1 MADQGQTPPI
11 TSAPKRSTDHPAT
24 IGMPTFQHMHGG
36 SESCKNSPNVPR
48 RHDPAHHLPHHGAA
62 LLLHES
68 GSQSAKSSPL
78 PNRRLDKLQGVIRD
92 QRSTPI
98 AGRRAADGSEMEAFE
113 SPLVSRRFLQQQQQ
127 PCECVGGVT
136 APPAKRRA
144 ASECM
149 CSTGVATGGEP
160 QLMRKRVDSDCGSAG
175 SCLRKNVVRHNFGLA
190 SGAGVGGGLSSCE
203 NSPLPVRRPFA
214 GGVGSVVGGPVF
226 PASPAK
232 SVLGEP
238 GVFSSPIHR
247 PYAHHHAAAGGFHGP
262 GSASPAKS
270 VMGEPGVFSSPAR
283 SVICSPPGA
292 DPRGGSV
299 CGGDG
304 MEDMDLGSG
313 NSAGDVLAGD
323 QTIVSGWLK
332 FRDNK
337 KWKIRWGVVTKLSPA
352 ADCLHLQLYRDSK
365 DRYKNGQTKA
375 SLSLQHFL
383 GVESGFT
390 LDKESNTIAIIC
402 QDVIVVLAFDTRERL
417 IQWQVKISNNLG
429 DDLQYL
435 VLVSSAPPKAKL
447 STGPAR
453 MHIQDHRFCLTTGVP
468 PRLTGLWQIEHL
480 RRYGVVDN
488 RFCFEGGSS
497 CGKGEGLYVFVTD
510 LGEEITH
517 TFKLASQGKLA
528 NKKRATAKKIAAL
541 DSPRKGA
548 ESRSTN
554 YNDEICTVHI
564 ENSNCTCRN
573 SYWPSTE
580 SRDLDSNYGC
590 GDTASVSECH
600 DSINDLDSFP
610 RNTVANLER
619 CMSCIS
625 KLGAPSMSRSS
636 TVTGTPGA
644 VAPLPAWHM
653 LTEHNNHINQT
664 HKLPPPQLALDRMS
678 LCSHGSSNNSEYS
691 IPRQACGAGESSWY
705 EKAPSQATVSI
716 CSHHN
721 RSTSPCSCS
730 CPSVPCRPP
739 KPRDISLHI
748 TAPIHT
754 AISMSTGKTPQQ
766 HSVGPYENYDI
777 PKTPI
782 AIDGSSSTGCTPGEN
797 YDTPKKIQEYLAK
810 EGKDL
815 MDGSG
820 SGGYGNYD
828 MPMSLTK
835 AVCSCLSS
843 GGEAPIQPPIKGP
856 ERVDCTCHRVMSWAD
871 NWISLPL
878 CKRGNGIENTTVQVN
893 KVKLSGEGKMP
904 VMDASG
910 AGDGSGAIY
919 ATVDMTKKIRKK
931 LEQACACDEP
941 LVTQPQA
948 SGPKQLPAS
957 CYDNYEDVEI
967 KPEAGANYAN
977 LEFERSLENYENS
990 KEVLQRAGLCLA
1002 GAPSDEEEPRVCH
1015 KCGHPSAKTPDA
1027 DEDCRPDG
1035 GEQASADDKQENYMM
1050 MEPGNK
1056 KSKFPGY
1063 IPMSPAAPSS
1073 VGGVPESTDGTV
1085 SPTAPPL
1092 PSKSDLLKQRMSR
1105 IIGEKSASNPSLC
1118 GPAVDRSR
1126 KRIDDESRVPG
1137 SAMLRAT
1144 LTSPYARKQLM
1155 DSSDLLPTCA
1165 AEKRLSPRKR
1175 SASAESSR
1183 FLDAEGEEIES
1194 PLSGTASPSTET
1206 LLRKTPTPGST
1217 TALRRSSSPC
1227 VHQEMESS
1235 EKTAAVAEAEDDL
1248 SASTNPASS
1257 QTSQSVYIRRS
1268 ESVPCKAQNRDS
1280 SSSNDSG
1287 VSTGSLRQRG
1297 TDFTDFEL
1305 PLTTAMSARR
1315 HQRHV
1320 LPTQNCVHASLPRRS
1335 KSFDPLRELSFQFQK
1350 IRVPEKSTSAEAEV
1364 PVCPP
1369 KAKDVMAGAP
1379 GAPYID
1385 SRSTSSGTSDMSD
1398 YIETLSLSSHSSSD
1412 TPEGMRHIRQATS
1425 TLRPRSGKE
1434 YQNIDRSILSLTQA
1448 SADAIKVPGTPSQ
1461 LRGLLSCSAN
1471 YANITPVPENAES
1484 PSPGYQ
1490 SGTSPQD
1497 AQGQHFMFKNS
1508 S

>member
-1 MADQGQTPPI
+1 
-11 TSAPKRSTDHPAT
+11 
-24 IGMPTFQHMHGG
+24 
-36 SESCKNSPNVPR
+36 
-48 RHDPAHHLPHHGAA
+48 
-62 LLLHES
+62 
-68 GSQSAKSSPL
+68 
-78 PNRRLDKLQGVIRD
+78 
-92 QRSTPI
+92 
-98 AGRRAADGSEMEAFE
+98 
-113 SPLVSRRFLQQQQQ
+113 
-127 PCECVGGVT
+127 
-136 APPAKRRA
+136 
-144 ASECM
+144 
-149 CSTGVATGGEP
+149 
-160 QLMRKRVDSDCGSAG
+160 MR
-175 SCLRKNVVRHNFGLA
+175 
-190 SGAGVGGGLSSCE
+190 
-203 NSPLPVRRPFA
+203 
-214 GGVGSVVGGPVF
+214 
-226 PASPAK
+226 
-232 SVLGEP
+232 
-238 GVFSSPIHR
+238 
-247 PYAHHHAAAGGFHGP
+247 
-262 GSASPAKS
+262 
-270 VMGEPGVFSSPAR
+270 
-283 SVICSPPGA
+283 
-292 DPRGGSV
+292 
-299 CGGDG
+299 
-304 MEDMDLGSG
+304 
-313 NSAGDVLAGD
+313 
-323 QTIVSGWLK
+323 
-332 FRDNK
+332 
-337 KWKIRWGVVTKLSPA
+337 KLSPV

-468 PRLTGLWQIEHL
+468 PRLTGMWQIEHL

-510 LGEEITH
+510 LGDEITH

-528 NKKRATAKKIAAL
+528 SKKRATARKIAAL

-610 RNTVANLER
+610 RNAVANLER

-644 VAPLPAWHM
+644 VAPFPAWHM
-653 LTEHNNHINQT
+653 MTEHNNHINQT
-664 HKLPPPQLALDRMS
+664 HKLPGPALDRMS

-691 IPRQACGAGESSWY
+691 IPRQACGSSGQAPSEASWY
-705 EKAPSQATVSI
+705 EKAPTVTS
-716 CSHHN
+716 CSHH
-721 RSTSPCSCS
+721 RSTSPCSC
-730 CPSVPCRPP
+730 PSASAPGRPP
-739 KPRDISLHI
+739 KPRDMPLHI

-754 AISMSTGKTPQQ
+754 AMCMSTGKSP
-766 HSVGPYENYDI
+766 HSSVGPYENYDV

-782 AIDGSSSTGCTPGEN
+782 AIEGSSSNGCTPGEN
-797 YDTPKKIQEYLAK
+797 YDTPKKIQEYLSK
-810 EGKDL
+810 ESTTPSGKVDTAVV
-815 MDGSG
+815 DSA
-820 SGGYGNYD
+820 SSYGNYD

-835 AVCSCLSS
+835 AVCNCLT
-843 GGEAPIQPPIKGP
+843 GAQEPPHHHHHHQQQQPVA
-856 ERVDCTCHRVMSWAD
+856 RVDCTCNRVMSWAD

-878 CKRGNGIENTTVQVN
+878 CKRGNGIENTGVQIN

-910 AGDGSGAIY
+910 GDGAIY

-931 LEQACACDEP
+931 LEMGACACDEP
-941 LVTQPQA
+941 LVKQPVA
-948 SGPKQLPAS
+948 SGAKTLPAS

-967 KPEAGANYAN
+967 KPEEPAKAANYAN

-990 KEVLQRAGLCLA
+990 KEVLQRAGLCLQELQHEHEE
-1002 GAPSDEEEPRVCH
+1002 EEEPKVCH
-1015 KCGHPSAKTPDA
+1015 KCGHPSAKTPDQDA
-1027 DEDCRPDG
+1027 SRE
-1035 GEQASADDKQENYMM
+1035 EQQQQQQQQVASASVEDKQENYMM
-1050 MEPGNK
+1050 MEPGNR

-1063 IPMSPAAPSS
+1063 IPMSPAAPAANAT
-1073 VGGVPESTDGTV
+1073 GDAPQEAEATDDKV

-1092 PSKSDLLKQRMSR
+1092 PTKSDLLKQRMNR

-1126 KRIDDESRVPG
+1126 KRIDDESRVSG

-1144 LTSPYARKQLM
+1144 LASPYARKQLM
-1155 DSSDLLPTCA
+1155 DSSDLLPCG

-1183 FLDAEGEEIES
+1183 FLDDGEAEIES

-1206 LLRKTPTPGST
+1206 LLRKTPTPCAVQT
-1217 TALRRSSSPC
+1217 LRRSSSPC
-1227 VHQEMESS
+1227 VHQEMEPCPAS
-1235 EKTAAVAEAEDDL
+1235 EVCCGGEKSGVTSAETEDDL
-1248 SASTNPASS
+1248 SASTNPPS
-1257 QTSQSVYIRRS
+1257 QASQSVYIRRS

-1320 LPTQNCVHASLPRRS
+1320 IPQQNCVHASLPRRS

-1350 IRVPEKSTSAEAEV
+1350 VRVPEKSTSAEAEV

-1369 KAKDVMAGAP
+1369 KAKGAPSYGSPDVMAAP

-1448 SADAIKVPGTPSQ
+1448 STDAIKVPGTPSQ

-1497 AQGQHFMFKNS
+1497 AQGQHFMFKVLTFGS
-1508 S
+1508 VP

>member
-1 MADQGQTPPI
+1 
-11 TSAPKRSTDHPAT
+11 
-24 IGMPTFQHMHGG
+24 
-36 SESCKNSPNVPR
+36 
-48 RHDPAHHLPHHGAA
+48 
-62 LLLHES
+62 
-68 GSQSAKSSPL
+68 
-78 PNRRLDKLQGVIRD
+78 
-92 QRSTPI
+92 
-98 AGRRAADGSEMEAFE
+98 
-113 SPLVSRRFLQQQQQ
+113 
-127 PCECVGGVT
+127 
-136 APPAKRRA
+136 
-144 ASECM
+144 
-149 CSTGVATGGEP
+149 
-160 QLMRKRVDSDCGSAG
+160 
-175 SCLRKNVVRHNFGLA
+175 
-190 SGAGVGGGLSSCE
+190 
-203 NSPLPVRRPFA
+203 
-214 GGVGSVVGGPVF
+214 
-226 PASPAK
+226 
-232 SVLGEP
+232 
-238 GVFSSPIHR
+238 
-247 PYAHHHAAAGGFHGP
+247 
-262 GSASPAKS
+262 
-270 VMGEPGVFSSPAR
+270 
-283 SVICSPPGA
+283 
-292 DPRGGSV
+292 
-299 CGGDG
+299 
-304 MEDMDLGSG
+304 
-313 NSAGDVLAGD
+313 
-323 QTIVSGWLK
+323 
-332 FRDNK
+332 
-337 KWKIRWGVVTKLSPA
+337 
-352 ADCLHLQLYRDSK
+352 CLHLQLYRDSK

-528 NKKRATAKKIAAL
+528 SKKRATARKIAAL

-600 DSINDLDSFP
+600 DSINDLDPFP
-610 RNTVANLER
+610 RSAVANLER

-664 HKLPPPQLALDRMS
+664 HKLPAPQLALDRMS

-691 IPRQACGAGESSWY
+691 IPRQACGQAPGETSWY
-705 EKAPSQATVSI
+705 EKAPST
-716 CSHHN
+716 CSHQN
-721 RSTSPCSCS
+721 RPTSPCSC
-730 CPSVPCRPP
+730 PTVPCRPP
-739 KPRDISLHI
+739 KPRDMSLHI

-754 AISMSTGKTPQQ
+754 AISMSTGKTPQ
-766 HSVGPYENYDI
+766 HSVGPYENYDV

-782 AIDGSSSTGCTPGEN
+782 AIEGSGAGCTPGEN

-810 EGKDL
+810 EGKETVD
-815 MDGSG
+815 SAA
-820 SGGYGNYD
+820 SYGNYD

-835 AVCSCLSS
+835 AVCSCLT
-843 GGEAPIQPPIKGP
+843 GGEATAPPPTLKGP
-856 ERVDCTCHRVMSWAD
+856 DPRVDSCTCHRVMSWAD

-910 AGDGSGAIY
+910 VGSDGGGAIY

-931 LEQACACDEP
+931 LEQVACACDEP

-948 SGPKQLPAS
+948 SGPKQLPTS

-967 KPEAGANYAN
+967 KPTVEATANYAN

-990 KEVLQRAGLCLA
+990 KEVLQRAGLCL
-1002 GAPSDEEEPRVCH
+1002 PMSEEEEPRVCH
-1015 KCGHPSAKTPDA
+1015 KCGHPSAKTPDTDVDRTEA
-1027 DEDCRPDG
+1027 CDQTPV
-1035 GEQASADDKQENYMM
+1035 DDKQENYMM
-1050 MEPGNK
+1050 MEPGNR

-1063 IPMSPAAPSS
+1063 IPMSPAAPSAAC
-1073 VGGVPESTDGTV
+1073 GTEPTDGAV

-1105 IIGEKSASNPSLC
+1105 IIGEKSASNPSLS

-1126 KRIDDESRVPG
+1126 KRIDDESRVSG

-1144 LTSPYARKQLM
+1144 LASPYARKQLM
-1155 DSSDLLPTCA
+1155 DSSDLLPACG

-1183 FLDAEGEEIES
+1183 FLDADGEEIES

-1217 TALRRSSSPC
+1217 TSLRRSSSPC
-1227 VHQEMESS
+1227 VHQEMEACD
-1235 EKTAAVAEAEDDL
+1235 KAAAIAEPEDDL

-1257 QTSQSVYIRRS
+1257 QASQSVYIRRS

-1320 LPTQNCVHASLPRRS
+1320 LPSQNCVHASLPRRS

-1350 IRVPEKSTSAEAEV
+1350 VRVPEKSTSAEAEV

-1369 KAKDVMAGAP
+1369 KAKDVLAGAP

-1448 SADAIKVPGTPSQ
+1448 STDAVKGPGTPSQ

>member
-1 MADQGQTPPI
+1 MVDI
-11 TSAPKRSTDHPAT
+11 
-24 IGMPTFQHMHGG
+24 
-36 SESCKNSPNVPR
+36 
-48 RHDPAHHLPHHGAA
+48 
-62 LLLHES
+62 
-68 GSQSAKSSPL
+68 SSIIE
-78 PNRRLDKLQGVIRD
+78 GTV
-92 QRSTPI
+92 
-98 AGRRAADGSEMEAFE
+98 
-113 SPLVSRRFLQQQQQ
+113 
-127 PCECVGGVT
+127 
-136 APPAKRRA
+136 
-144 ASECM
+144 
-149 CSTGVATGGEP
+149 
-160 QLMRKRVDSDCGSAG
+160 
-175 SCLRKNVVRHNFGLA
+175 
-190 SGAGVGGGLSSCE
+190 
-203 NSPLPVRRPFA
+203 
-214 GGVGSVVGGPVF
+214 
-226 PASPAK
+226 
-232 SVLGEP
+232 
-238 GVFSSPIHR
+238 
-247 PYAHHHAAAGGFHGP
+247 
-262 GSASPAKS
+262 
-270 VMGEPGVFSSPAR
+270 
-283 SVICSPPGA
+283 
-292 DPRGGSV
+292 
-299 CGGDG
+299 
-304 MEDMDLGSG
+304 
-313 NSAGDVLAGD
+313 
-323 QTIVSGWLK
+323 K
-332 FRDNK
+332 FRDGK
-337 KWKIRWGVVTKLSPA
+337 KWKSRWCVMRKLSPV

-528 NKKRATAKKIAAL
+528 SKKRATARKIAAL

-564 ENSNCTCRN
+564 ENSSCTCRN

-664 HKLPPPQLALDRMS
+664 HKLPAPQLALDRMS

-691 IPRQACGAGESSWY
+691 IPRQTCGGGPGESSWY
-705 EKAPSQATVSI
+705 EKAPSGQQQQPGAPA
-716 CSHHN
+716 CNHH
-721 RSTSPCSCS
+721 RSTSPCSC
-730 CPSVPCRPP
+730 PSVPGRPP
-739 KPRDISLHI
+739 KPRDIALHI

-766 HSVGPYENYDI
+766 QHSVGPYENYDI
-777 PKTPI
+777 PKTPV
-782 AIDGSSSTGCTPGEN
+782 ACDGSSSGCTPGEN
-797 YDTPKKIQEYLAK
+797 YDTPKKIQEYLSK
-810 EGKDL
+810 EGKDAV
-815 MDGSG
+815 DGAG
-820 SGGYGNYD
+820 NYGNYD

-835 AVCSCLSS
+835 AVCSCLS
-843 GGEAPIQPPIKGP
+843 GGADAPALQPPLKGP
-856 ERVDCTCHRVMSWAD
+856 DRGVDCTCHRVMSWAD

-878 CKRGNGIENTTVQVN
+878 CKRGNGIENTAAVQVN

-910 AGDGSGAIY
+910 AGDGASGAIY
-919 ATVDMTKKIRKK
+919 ATVDVTKKIRKR
-931 LEQACACDEP
+931 LEQGACACEEP

-967 KPEAGANYAN
+967 KPEAAGAAAAAAGANYAN

-1002 GAPSDEEEPRVCH
+1002 GLSNEDEEEEEPRLCH
-1015 KCGHPSAKTPDA
+1015 KCGHPSVKTPDT
-1027 DEDCRPDG
+1027 DTENRHGDG
-1035 GEQASADDKQENYMM
+1035 AGGVEQPTTTTSTDDKQENYMM

-1063 IPMSPAAPSS
+1063 IPMSPAAPT
-1073 VGGVPESTDGTV
+1073 GACGATEPGDGTV

-1144 LTSPYARKQLM
+1144 LASPYARKQLM
-1155 DSSDLLPTCA
+1155 DSSDLLPACA
-1165 AEKRLSPRKR
+1165 AEKARLSPRKR

-1183 FLDAEGEEIES
+1183 FLDADGDELES

-1206 LLRKTPTPGST
+1206 LLRKTPTPGSA

-1227 VHQEMESS
+1227 VHQEMEACDKS
-1235 EKTAAVAEAEDDL
+1235 AAAATEAEDDL

-1257 QTSQSVYIRRS
+1257 QASQSVYIRRS

-1320 LPTQNCVHASLPRRS
+1320 LPAQNCVHASLPRRS

-1350 IRVPEKSTSAEAEV
+1350 VRVPEKSTSAEAEV

-1369 KAKDVMAGAP
+1369 KAKDAMMAGGVP

-1448 SADAIKVPGTPSQ
+1448 STTDAIKMPGTPSQ

>member
-1 MADQGQTPPI
+1 MARRVELEDLESCRPI
-11 TSAPKRSTDHPAT
+11 ETSA
-24 IGMPTFQHMHGG
+24 
-36 SESCKNSPNVPR
+36 V
-48 RHDPAHHLPHHGAA
+48 
-62 LLLHES
+62 
-68 GSQSAKSSPL
+68 
-78 PNRRLDKLQGVIRD
+78 
-92 QRSTPI
+92 
-98 AGRRAADGSEMEAFE
+98 
-113 SPLVSRRFLQQQQQ
+113 
-127 PCECVGGVT
+127 
-136 APPAKRRA
+136 
-144 ASECM
+144 
-149 CSTGVATGGEP
+149 
-160 QLMRKRVDSDCGSAG
+160 
-175 SCLRKNVVRHNFGLA
+175 
-190 SGAGVGGGLSSCE
+190 
-203 NSPLPVRRPFA
+203 
-214 GGVGSVVGGPVF
+214 
-226 PASPAK
+226 
-232 SVLGEP
+232 
-238 GVFSSPIHR
+238 
-247 PYAHHHAAAGGFHGP
+247 
-262 GSASPAKS
+262 
-270 VMGEPGVFSSPAR
+270 
-283 SVICSPPGA
+283 
-292 DPRGGSV
+292 
-299 CGGDG
+299 
-304 MEDMDLGSG
+304 
-313 NSAGDVLAGD
+313 
-323 QTIVSGWLK
+323 
-332 FRDNK
+332 
-337 KWKIRWGVVTKLSPA
+337 
-352 ADCLHLQLYRDSK
+352 DCLHLQLYRDSK

-528 NKKRATAKKIAAL
+528 SKKRATARKIAAL
-541 DSPRKGA
+541 DSPRKGS
-548 ESRSTN
+548 ESRSTT

-610 RNTVANLER
+610 RSAVANLER

-653 LTEHNNHINQT
+653 LTEHNNHINQA
-664 HKLPPPQLALDRMS
+664 HKLPTPQLALDRMS

-691 IPRQACGAGESSWY
+691 IPRQACGSGTGDSSWY
-705 EKAPSQATVSI
+705 EKAPSQQQQQLPACTV
-716 CSHHN
+716 HH
-721 RSTSPCSCS
+721 RSTSPCSC
-730 CPSVPCRPP
+730 PTVPGRPP

-748 TAPIHT
+748 TAPLHT
-754 AISMSTGKTPQQ
+754 AIGMASGRTPQQHQ
-766 HSVGPYENYDI
+766 HSVGPYENYDV
-777 PKTPI
+777 PKTPV
-782 AIDGSSSTGCTPGEN
+782 AIEGTPAGCTPGEN
-797 YDTPKKIQEYLAK
+797 YDTPKKIQEYLSK
-810 EGKDL
+810 ESKDVA
-815 MDGSG
+815 DGGASG
-820 SGGYGNYD
+820 GGYGNYD

-835 AVCSCLSS
+835 AVCSCL
-843 GGEAPIQPPIKGP
+843 GGDGGAPPVVPPAK

-878 CKRGNGIENTTVQVN
+878 CKRGHGIENTTVQVN

-910 AGDGSGAIY
+910 ASDSGAIY
-919 ATVDMTKKIRKK
+919 ATVDIAQKIRRK
-931 LEQACACDEP
+931 LERVACACEEP

-967 KPEAGANYAN
+967 KPVAAEVTANYAN

-990 KEVLQRAGLCLA
+990 KEVLQRAGLCP
-1002 GAPSDEEEPRVCH
+1002 GAPSGEDEEEPRVCH
-1015 KCGHPSAKTPDA
+1015 KCGHPSAKTP
-1027 DEDCRPDG
+1027 EDMDG
-1035 GEQASADDKQENYMM
+1035 SRVEAGTEAPPSSSVDDKQENYMM
-1050 MEPGNK
+1050 MEPGNR

-1063 IPMSPAAPSS
+1063 IPMSPAAPTAS
-1073 VGGVPESTDGTV
+1073 VASGTETADGQM

-1092 PSKSDLLKQRMSR
+1092 PSKSDILKQRMSR
-1105 IIGEKSASNPSLC
+1105 IIGEKSASNPSLS
-1118 GPAVDRSR
+1118 GPAVDRTR
-1126 KRIDDESRVPG
+1126 KRIDDESRVSG

-1144 LTSPYARKQLM
+1144 LASPYTRKQLL
-1155 DSSDLLPTCA
+1155 DSSDLLPTGG

-1183 FLDAEGEEIES
+1183 FLDAEGDDVES

-1206 LLRKTPTPGST
+1206 LMRKTPTPGSD
-1217 TALRRSSSPC
+1217 LRRSSSPC
-1227 VHQEMESS
+1227 VHQEMETSD
-1235 EKTAAVAEAEDDL
+1235 KAAPVAEAEDDL
-1248 SASTNPASS
+1248 SASTNPASTS
-1257 QTSQSVYIRRS
+1257 QASQSVYIRRS

-1320 LPTQNCVHASLPRRS
+1320 LPAQNCVHASLPRRS

-1350 IRVPEKSTSAEAEV
+1350 VRVPEKSTSAEAEV

-1369 KAKDVMAGAP
+1369 KVKDAMAGAP

-1448 SADAIKVPGTPSQ
+1448 STDAIKVPGTPSQ

>member
-1 MADQGQTPPI
+1 M
-11 TSAPKRSTDHPAT
+11 
-24 IGMPTFQHMHGG
+24 
-36 SESCKNSPNVPR
+36 
-48 RHDPAHHLPHHGAA
+48 L
-62 LLLHES
+62 
-68 GSQSAKSSPL
+68 
-78 PNRRLDKLQGVIRD
+78 RLR
-92 QRSTPI
+92 
-98 AGRRAADGSEMEAFE
+98 
-113 SPLVSRRFLQQQQQ
+113 
-127 PCECVGGVT
+127 
-136 APPAKRRA
+136 
-144 ASECM
+144 
-149 CSTGVATGGEP
+149 
-160 QLMRKRVDSDCGSAG
+160 
-175 SCLRKNVVRHNFGLA
+175 
-190 SGAGVGGGLSSCE
+190 
-203 NSPLPVRRPFA
+203 
-214 GGVGSVVGGPVF
+214 
-226 PASPAK
+226 
-232 SVLGEP
+232 
-238 GVFSSPIHR
+238 
-247 PYAHHHAAAGGFHGP
+247 
-262 GSASPAKS
+262 
-270 VMGEPGVFSSPAR
+270 
-283 SVICSPPGA
+283 
-292 DPRGGSV
+292 
-299 CGGDG
+299 
-304 MEDMDLGSG
+304 
-313 NSAGDVLAGD
+313 
-323 QTIVSGWLK
+323 
-332 FRDNK
+332 
-337 KWKIRWGVVTKLSPA
+337 
-352 ADCLHLQLYRDSK
+352 LYRDSK

-468 PRLTGLWQIEHL
+468 PRLTGMWQIEHL

-517 TFKLASQGKLA
+517 TFKMASQGKLA
-528 NKKRATAKKIAAL
+528 SKKRATARKIAAL

-610 RNTVANLER
+610 RNAVANLER

-653 LTEHNNHINQT
+653 MTEHNNHINQS
-664 HKLPPPQLALDRMS
+664 HKLPPPALDRMS

-691 IPRQACGAGESSWY
+691 IPRQACGSGQAPSEASWY
-705 EKAPSQATVSI
+705 EKAPSATS
-716 CSHHN
+716 CSHH
-721 RSTSPCSCS
+721 RSTSPCA
-730 CPSVPCRPP
+730 CPASSAPGRPP
-739 KPRDISLHI
+739 KPREIPLHI

-754 AISMSTGKTPQQ
+754 AICMSTGKSPMQQ
-766 HSVGPYENYDI
+766 HSVGPYENYDV

-782 AIDGSSSTGCTPGEN
+782 AIEGSSNGCTPGEN
-797 YDTPKKIQEYLAK
+797 YDTPKKIQEYLSK
-810 EGKDL
+810 ETTPSGKVDL
-815 MDGSG
+815 VVDSA
-820 SGGYGNYD
+820 SSYGNYD

-835 AVCSCLSS
+835 AVCNCLT
-843 GGEAPIQPPIKGP
+843 GTADRGQEQQLQQQQQQHQHHQQHPVA
-856 ERVDCTCHRVMSWAD
+856 RVDCTCNRVMSWAD

-878 CKRGNGIENTTVQVN
+878 CKRGNGIENTGVQIN

-910 AGDGSGAIY
+910 GDSAIY

-931 LEQACACDEP
+931 LEMGACACDEP
-941 LVTQPQA
+941 LVTQPVA
-948 SGPKQLPAS
+948 SGAKMLPAS

-967 KPEAGANYAN
+967 KPEEPPKAANYAN

-990 KEVLQRAGLCLA
+990 KEVLQRAGLCLQ
-1002 GAPSDEEEPRVCH
+1002 SQEQEHEEETRVCH
-1015 KCGHPSAKTPDA
+1015 KCGHPSAKTPDQ
-1027 DEDCRPDG
+1027 DG
-1035 GEQASADDKQENYMM
+1035 TREEQPGSSATVEDKQENYMM
-1050 MEPGNK
+1050 MEPGNR

-1063 IPMSPAAPSS
+1063 IPMSPAAPAA
-1073 VGGVPESTDGTV
+1073 GAAADQTHEAEGADGRV

-1092 PSKSDLLKQRMSR
+1092 PSKSDLLKQRMNR

-1126 KRIDDESRVPG
+1126 KRIDDESRVSG

-1144 LTSPYARKQLM
+1144 LASPYARKQLM
-1155 DSSDLLPTCA
+1155 DSSDLLPCG

-1183 FLDAEGEEIES
+1183 FLDDGEGEIES

-1206 LLRKTPTPGST
+1206 LLRKTPTPGAVQT
-1217 TALRRSSSPC
+1217 LRRSSSPC
-1227 VHQEMESS
+1227 VHQEMEPCPAEVCCGG
-1235 EKTAAVAEAEDDL
+1235 EKTATTTETEDDT
-1248 SASTNPASS
+1248 SASTNPPS

-1320 LPTQNCVHASLPRRS
+1320 IPQQNCVHASLPRRS

-1350 IRVPEKSTSAEAEV
+1350 VRVPEKSTSAEAEV

-1369 KAKDVMAGAP
+1369 KAKGAPAYGSPDVMAAP

-1448 SADAIKVPGTPSQ
+1448 STDTIKVPGTPSQ

>member
-1 MADQGQTPPI
+1 MTYA
-11 TSAPKRSTDHPAT
+11 KHAT
-24 IGMPTFQHMHGG
+24 RGM
-36 SESCKNSPNVPR
+36 
-48 RHDPAHHLPHHGAA
+48 
-62 LLLHES
+62 
-68 GSQSAKSSPL
+68 
-78 PNRRLDKLQGVIRD
+78 
-92 QRSTPI
+92 
-98 AGRRAADGSEMEAFE
+98 
-113 SPLVSRRFLQQQQQ
+113 Q
-127 PCECVGGVT
+127 P
-136 APPAKRRA
+136 
-144 ASECM
+144 
-149 CSTGVATGGEP
+149 EP
-160 QLMRKRVDSDCGSAG
+160 Q
-175 SCLRKNVVRHNFGLA
+175 RHA
-190 SGAGVGGGLSSCE
+190 
-203 NSPLPVRRPFA
+203 FA
-214 GGVGSVVGGPVF
+214 NKSLTRIMKHV
-226 PASPAK
+226 AK
-232 SVLGEP
+232 G
-238 GVFSSPIHR
+238 
-247 PYAHHHAAAGGFHGP
+247 Y
-262 GSASPAKS
+262 
-270 VMGEPGVFSSPAR
+270 
-283 SVICSPPGA
+283 
-292 DPRGGSV
+292 
-299 CGGDG
+299 
-304 MEDMDLGSG
+304 
-313 NSAGDVLAGD
+313 
-323 QTIVSGWLK
+323 
-332 FRDNK
+332 
-337 KWKIRWGVVTKLSPA
+337 
-352 ADCLHLQLYRDSK
+352 CLHLQLYRDSK

-528 NKKRATAKKIAAL
+528 SKKRATARKIAAL

-564 ENSNCTCRN
+564 ENSSCTCRN

-610 RNTVANLER
+610 RSTVANLER

-653 LTEHNNHINQT
+653 MTEHNNHINQT
-664 HKLPPPQLALDRMS
+664 HKLPTPQLALDRMS

-691 IPRQACGAGESSWY
+691 IPRQTCGAGESSWY
-705 EKAPSQATVSI
+705 EKAPSQQTAPI
-716 CSHHN
+716 CNHHL
-721 RSTSPCSCS
+721 RSTSPCSCN

-748 TAPIHT
+748 TAPLHT
-754 AISMSTGKTPQQ
+754 AISMSTGKTPHQQQ
-766 HSVGPYENYDI
+766 HSVGPYENYDV

-782 AIDGSSSTGCTPGEN
+782 AIDGSSSACTPGEN
-797 YDTPKKIQEYLAK
+797 YDTPKKIQEYLSK
-810 EGKDL
+810 EGKDVV
-815 MDGSG
+815 DGG
-820 SGGYGNYD
+820 SSYGNYD

-835 AVCSCLSS
+835 AVCSCLS
-843 GGEAPIQPPIKGP
+843 GGGNTEPPVQPPMKGP
-856 ERVDCTCHRVMSWAD
+856 DRVDCTCHRVMSWAD

-910 AGDGSGAIY
+910 AGDGGGGAIY

-931 LEQACACDEP
+931 LEQVACACEEP

-967 KPEAGANYAN
+967 KPETAANYAN
-977 LEFERSLENYENS
+977 LAFEKSLENYENS

-1015 KCGHPSAKTPDA
+1015 KCGHPSAKTPDT
-1027 DEDCRPDG
+1027 EENNRPEA
-1035 GEQASADDKQENYMM
+1035 GEQTSADDKQENYMM

-1063 IPMSPAAPSS
+1063 IPMSPAAPS
-1073 VGGVPESTDGTV
+1073 GGNGPEPLDGTI

-1092 PSKSDLLKQRMSR
+1092 PSKSELLKQRMSR
-1105 IIGEKSASNPSLC
+1105 IIGEKSASNPSLS

-1144 LTSPYARKQLM
+1144 LASPYARKQLM
-1155 DSSDLLPTCA
+1155 DSSDLLPSCG

-1194 PLSGTASPSTET
+1194 PLSGTTSPSTET
-1206 LLRKTPTPGST
+1206 LLRKTPTPSST

-1235 EKTAAVAEAEDDL
+1235 EKTLTVAEPEDDL

-1315 HQRHV
+1315 HQRHI

-1350 IRVPEKSTSAEAEV
+1350 VRVPEKSTSAEAEV

-1369 KAKDVMAGAP
+1369 KAKDVMASVP

-1448 SADAIKVPGTPSQ
+1448 STDAIKVPGTPSQ